1 MKKTLVLLIAA
12 MFTATSGFAATQTL
26 GQWADQTSKK
36 INAKEAALTKK
47 VTDRQDAY
55 KKQQAEAQAK
65 RDAQAKNYQ
74 KQKEQ
79 YQKDVKARQ
88 DAQKAKQDAAKKRL
102 ETKKQQWNQLIN
114 N

>member
-1 MKKTLVLLIAA
+1 MKKTLVLLTAI
-12 MFTATSGFAATQTL
+12 MFTAASSFAATQTL

-36 INAKEAALTKK
+36 INAKEAAVNKK
-47 VTDRQDAY
+47 ITASQEAH

-65 RDAQAKNYQ
+65 READQ
-74 KQKEQ
+74 
-79 YQKDVKARQ
+79 KARQ
-88 DAQKAKQDAAKKRL
+88 AQQDAAKKKI